1 MASLPQPRHF
11 LTSLINAISDIPL
24 SQSGP
29 QPQRQH
35 EPSNPLKAVP
45 QSYRPLL
52 TTLHVLFP
60 TLLLPALDLLD
71 RGLVTRLWLVPKK
84 SDEARYESSD
94 GEEED
99 EEAGGGGQG
108 EEAGIY
114 EPEPAVRGDEI
125 RHRRATSPS
134 AEDGKGGEDGE
145 DEQEQE
151 PVSHIFT
158 VRSSQSTHPRRR
170 KEVLLGGVAEDPAQK
185 MYIVRLGAWNCTCAA
200 FAFAAFPGGGSQ
212 AFSVDGGGSR
222 DEDVRRDMD
231 GDVVAGE
238 VGEDDWSF
246 GGVSLDG
253 TGEGGSVPCCKHL
266 LACLL
271 AERWQS
277 GLGSYIEERRVGRNE
292 MAGIVADV

>member
-1 MASLPQPRHF
+1 MASLPEPRHF
-11 LTSLINAISDIPL
+11 LTSLINAISTIPL
-24 SQSGP
+24 P
-29 QPQRQH
+29 QPEQQPLAYRQQ

-71 RGLVTRLWLVPKK
+71 RRLATRLWLVPRK

-94 GEEED
+94 ED
-99 EEAGGGGQG
+99 QGDAEVDADDQG
-108 EEAGIY
+108 EEAGRY
-114 EPEPAVRGDEI
+114 SPEPVTRGHGLGRRRETSGAAVEGHE
-125 RHRRATSPS
+125 
-134 AEDGKGGEDGE
+134 EF
-145 DEQEQE
+145 EQE

-185 MYIVRLGAWNCTCAA
+185 MYVVRLGAWNCTCAA
-200 FAFAAFPGGGSQ
+200 FAFAAFPGGGTHGLSM
-212 AFSVDGGGSR
+212 DEELR
-222 DEDVRRDMD
+222 DDDRRRVMD
-231 GDVVAGE
+231 GEGAAGE
-238 VGEDDWSF
+238 GIEDDWSF
-246 GGVSLDG
+246 GGMSLDG

-271 AERWQS
+271 AERWQTR
-277 GLGSYIEERRVGRNE
+277 LGGYIEERTVGRNE
-292 MAGIVADV
+292 MAGIVADI

>member
-1 MASLPQPRHF
+1 MASLPQTRQF

-24 SQSGP
+24 A
-29 QPQRQH
+29 QPEPHQQRQR

-45 QSYRPLL
+45 QSFRPLL

-71 RGLVTRLWLVPKK
+71 RRLVTRLWLVPKK

-94 GEEED
+94 EDHEDQEDDHEVEAGIYETELAARADGLRRGRAATAPAEAEEED
-99 EEAGGGGQG
+99 EE
-108 EEAGIY
+108 
-114 EPEPAVRGDEI
+114 
-125 RHRRATSPS
+125 
-134 AEDGKGGEDGE
+134 
-145 DEQEQE
+145 QES
-151 PVSHIFT
+151 VSHIFT

-170 KEVLLGGVAEDPAQK
+170 KEVLLGGVTEDPAQK

-200 FAFAAFPGGGSQ
+200 FAFAAFPGIGSM
-212 AFSVDGGGSR
+212 AFSLNGGSR
-222 DEDVRRDMD
+222 SNDSRMDVDEAASRE
-231 GDVVAGE
+231 GIGE
-238 VGEDDWSF
+238 SDWSF

-253 TGEGGSVPCCKHL
+253 AGEGGSVPCCKHL

-271 AERWQS
+271 AERWQT

-292 MAGIVADV
+292 MAGIVADI